1 MWIYRH
7 SYDANWSLIC
17 SVEASQL
24 CILTLLVSL
33 KPNKKVSRIDPF
45 YHFKEEKV
53 LPNCN
58 HVIDFLKI
66 TYLLQLNTHFFFSLP
81 GVISNFLRKNL
92 TNNSSF
98 FSLSLLFSRNNWFSL
113 EGSWAISLRKF
124 STTQSIEVRALR
136 NDYYLYFN
144 IRLCRRDND
153 RYRLHLN
160 WWINIILFNWNK
172 GYDLHEI
179 SFVSV
184 MATRF

>member
-1 MWIYRH
+1 MQI
-7 SYDANWSLIC
+7 DLSLIC
-17 SVEASQL
+17 SVEANQL

-58 HVIDFLKI
+58 LVIDFLKI
-66 TYLLQLNTHFFFSLP
+66 TYLLQLNTLFFSLP

-98 FSLSLLFSRNNWFSL
+98 FSLSLLFSRNNWFSP

-136 NDYYLYFN
+136 NDYYLCFN

>member
-1 MWIYRH
+1 MMQI
-7 SYDANWSLIC
+7 DLSLIC

-66 TYLLQLNTHFFFSLP
+66 TYLLQLNTHFFFHYQEWFQ
-81 GVISNFLRKNL
+81 ISWEKI
-92 TNNSSF
+92 SPIIPPF